1 MKDSTLA
8 DDGYGQIISGTTGK
22 DAKHGSSG
30 RGYNTRRR
38 KKGMTIPNNP
48 ECLYWPLGDEYGNN
62 VKVKSGG
69 V

>member
-30 RGYNTRRR
+30 GCYKT
-38 KKGMTIPNNP
+38 
-48 ECLYWPLGDEYGNN
+48 
-62 VKVKSGG
+62 
-69 V
+69 